1 MQMSRRY
8 RILLA
13 TLTCT
18 CLVALGGAPQAAS
31 AAPMARS
38 SIVGG
43 GPADPAQW
51 PYVVAIYRKGHLHCG
66 GAVIGP
72 TKVLTAGH
80 CVEGFN
86 LANFQVIVG
95 RPNLRDQAVGQ
106 SIGVASGRVHPDFV
120 QTGLH
125 DVAVLN
131 LSSATTAQPIALAT
145 PEQNNATTV
154 PGGLLRVA
162 GYGAVNPFGIHL
174 SPILKSTFEQVRTDN
189 RCLKAYTQDLFA
201 PESMICALGARR
213 KRGGRFKIHTSAC
226 SGDSGGP
233 LVADTSTGPV
243 EVGTVSYGGALC
255 GLPAAPTVYSRVSAS
270 LDFINAG

>member
-1 MQMSRRY
+1 MQMSRRH

-13 TLTCT
+13 ALACT
-18 CLVALGGAPQAAS
+18 CLVSLGAATPAAS
-31 AAPMARS
+31 AAPTARS

-86 LANFQVIVG
+86 LANFQVIIG

-131 LSSATTAQPIALAT
+131 LSSPTTAQPIALAT

-174 SPILKSTFEQVRTDN
+174 SPILKSTFEQVRADH

-213 KRGGRFKIHTSAC
+213 KQGGRFKIHTSAC

-233 LVADTSTGPV
+233 LVADTATGPV
-243 EVGTVSYGGALC
+243 AVGTVSYGGALC